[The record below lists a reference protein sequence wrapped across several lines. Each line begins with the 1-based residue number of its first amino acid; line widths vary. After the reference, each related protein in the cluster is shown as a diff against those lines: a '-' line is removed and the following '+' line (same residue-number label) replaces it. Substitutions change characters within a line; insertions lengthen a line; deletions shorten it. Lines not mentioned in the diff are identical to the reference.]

1 MKKNVIITGAS
12 GNLGR
17 AAVERFVKDGYFVIA
32 IILPGSPSDLDKND
46 NVATYPVDLSDE
58 KSVNDFIETV
68 AKRHGPVDV
77 ALLLVGGFAAG
88 GLSTTDGAQIRKMIA
103 LNFETAYYCA
113 RPIFLQM
120 TKQSGGGRIV
130 LVGSKPALEPKTGKN
145 VLAYSLSKSMLFTL
159 AEILNAEGQE
169 KNIVTSVI
177 VPSTIDTK
185 ENRLQMPKADVSLWV
200 KPEEIAQVL
209 AFVTSANAHPV
220 ADPVI
225 KIYGNRRSPS
235 E

>member
-32 IILPGSPSDLDKND
+32 TISPGKPSDLDKND
-46 NVATYPVDLSDE
+46 NTATYPVDLSDE
-58 KSVNDFIETV
+58 KSVNDFVDTV
-68 AKRHGPVDV
+68 AKRHGSVDV

-88 GLSTTDGAQIRKMIA
+88 GIATTDGAQLKKMIS

-113 RPIFLQM
+113 RPIFMQM
-120 TKQSGGGRIV
+120 KKQAGGGRIV

-145 VLAYSLSKSMLFTL
+145 VIAYSLSKSMLFTL
-159 AEILNAEGQE
+159 AEILNAEGNE
-169 KNIVTSVI
+169 KNVVTSVI

-200 KPEEIAQVL
+200 KPDEIAEIM
-209 AFVTSANAHPV
+209 AFVTSPKAHPITDTV
-220 ADPVI
+220 F
-225 KIYGNRRSPS
+225 KIYGNRRTTP

>member
-17 AAVERFVKDGYFVIA
+17 AAVERFVKDGYFVIVS
-32 IILPGSPSDLDKND
+32 ILPGNPSDLDKND
-46 NVATYPVDLSDE
+46 NIATYPVDLSDE
-58 KSVNDFIETV
+58 KTVNDFVDTV
-68 AKRHGPVDV
+68 AKRHGPIDV

-88 GLSTTDGAQIRKMIA
+88 GLATTDGAQIKKMIA

-130 LVGSKPALEPKTGKN
+130 LVGSKPALEPNTGKN

-200 KPEEIAQVL
+200 KPDEIAEVL
-209 AFVTSANAHPV
+209 AFVTSERAHAV
-220 ADPVI
+220 TNPVI
-225 KIYGNRRSPS
+225 RIYGNRPAKAG
-235 E
+235 

>member
-130 LVGSKPALEPKTGKN
+130 LVVSKPALEPKTGKN

>member
-17 AAVERFVKDGYFVIA
+17 AAVERFVKDDYFVIA
-32 IILPGSPSDLDKND
+32 GISPGKPSDLDKND
-46 NVATYPVDLSDE
+46 SIATYPVDLTDE
-58 KSVNDFIETV
+58 KSVTDFVDTV
-68 AKRHGPVDV
+68 AKVHGPINV

-88 GLSTTDGAQIRKMIA
+88 GLATTDGAQIKKMIA

-113 RPIFLQM
+113 RPVFLQM
-120 TKQSGGGRIV
+120 TKQAGGGRIV
-130 LVGSKPALEPKTGKN
+130 MVGSKPALEPKTGKN

-159 AEILNAEGQE
+159 AEMLNAEGQE
-169 KNIVTSVI
+169 KNIVTSVV
-177 VPSTIDTK
+177 VPSTIDTN

-200 KPEEIAQVL
+200 KPDEIAEVL
-209 AFVTSANAHPV
+209 AFITSAKAHPL

-225 KIYGNRRSPS
+225 RIYGNPRTTA

>member
-32 IILPGSPSDLDKND
+32 SIAPGEPSDLDKND
-46 NVATYPVDLSDE
+46 NIAVYPVDLTDE
-58 KSVNDFIETV
+58 KSVNDFVGAVT
-68 AKRHGPVDV
+68 KRHGSIDV

-88 GLSTTDGAQIRKMIA
+88 DLATTDGVQIKKMIA

-145 VLAYSLSKSMLFTL
+145 VLAYTLSKSLLFTL
-159 AEILNAEGQE
+159 AELLNAEGQE

-200 KPEEIAQVL
+200 KPDEIADVL
-209 AFVTSANAHPV
+209 AFVTSAKAHPV
-220 ADPVI
+220 TDPVVRV
-225 KIYGNRRSPS
+225 YGNRRRTP